1 VPQLVQGRAPGRG
14 LEQVLGLAAKAHIPA
29 NLAHAI
35 TRTKADQTLARL
47 VITAVRGIDAL
58 IPTICKSSIHGLPS
72 VVAWVTKRSPASH
85 RQLRAREDPFSAEGR
100 ACFGGGSGCRC
111 DQRDKGVHLMVTA
124 SGLPTQSAVD
134 QVLSTT
140 RCVRKGLDTTREV
153 PREQIED
160 CLRIAMQAPIGSNGL
175 YPHFIVV
182 TDPVKRAAVAG
193 FYKQAWDAYLPLPFS
208 AANLHFEDPV
218 HEAQQP
224 RVTSSAAYLAEHMA
238 DVPVLVIPCITPR
251 VDGMP
256 MWVQACIWGS
266 VLPQSWS
273 FMLAAR
279 ARGLASAW
287 TQIHIQFEEEVAA
300 VLGINH
306 AEVQQAAL
314 IAVAYPHREDFKP
327 AYREPVQKFTHW
339 DSW

>member
-1 VPQLVQGRAPGRG
+1 MVTVG
-14 LEQVLGLAAKAHIPA
+14 
-29 NLAHAI
+29 
-35 TRTKADQTLARL
+35 
-47 VITAVRGIDAL
+47 
-58 IPTICKSSIHGLPS
+58 GLP
-72 VVAWVTKRSPASH
+72 A
-85 RQLRAREDPFSAEGR
+85 L
-100 ACFGGGSGCRC
+100 
-111 DQRDKGVHLMVTA
+111 
-124 SGLPTQSAVD
+124 SAVD

-153 PREQIED
+153 PRELIED
-160 CLRIAMQAPIGSNGL
+160 CLRVAMQAPIGSNGL
-175 YPHFIVV
+175 YPHFVVV
-182 TDPVKRAAVAG
+182 TDPAKRAAVAG
-193 FYKQAWDAYLPLPFS
+193 FYKQAWDAYLPLSFS

-238 DVPVLVIPCITPR
+238 DVPALVIPCITPR

-273 FMLAAR
+273 FILAAR

-300 VLGINH
+300 VLGINP
-306 AEVQQAAL
+306 AEVQHAAL

-327 AYREPVQKFTHW
+327 AYREPIEKFTHW
-339 DSW
+339 DRW